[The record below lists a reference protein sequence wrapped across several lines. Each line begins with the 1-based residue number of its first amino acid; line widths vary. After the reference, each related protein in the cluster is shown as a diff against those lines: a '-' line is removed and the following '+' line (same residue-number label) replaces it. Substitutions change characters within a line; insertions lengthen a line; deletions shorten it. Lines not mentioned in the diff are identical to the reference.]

1 MLDLLAWVSADFQI
15 GTYIIDPFGSQFFR
29 LVLELY
35 IELLGL
41 KFAKFKS
48 RGFSVSTG
56 VSQVA
61 QW

>member
-41 KFAKFKS
+41 KFAKCRS
-48 RGFSVSTG
+48 WDLSAPTTP
-56 VSQVA
+56 
-61 QW
+61 